1 MPVKV
6 QGEGELNTKQISS
19 PIHNK
24 IWPGKVS
31 IIVGDLSAEGAGRWG
46 GAVRP
51 FLLTTALRQ
60 LGIAVEI
67 LGFANDNVPLSVPSE
82 VSIKRF
88 PKTQYPRFLN
98 SARRLIQAIE
108 GDIIYAYKTKASS
121 FGVSLLAKKWY
132 KRPLILD
139 IDDWEMSWHGGDQW
153 RYQPS
158 PKQRYRDLV
167 KPDGA
172 LRQPDHPIYLQRME
186 KRISQADAVTVHTS
200 FLQRKFGGM
209 CIPNGKDVHQFNPE
223 KYDSTSSRQQFGLE
237 NYKVLMFP
245 GAPRPYKGL
254 EDLLTALEI
263 LNRPNLRLVIVGGS
277 PYDDYDRQLHKHWG
291 KYIIQLPKL
300 PYADMPKIV
309 SAADIIVVPQ
319 RDTAAAQ
326 AQFPLKLTDGMAMA
340 KPILATAVGDIPR
353 ILGDAGY
360 IVPPGDS
367 QAMAQKIADILANLE
382 AAKLTGYR
390 ARERCIRYYSIEA
403 MANSLQNQ
411 VLPAVCPHSE
421 EIIQSQS

>member
-6 QGEGELNTKQISS
+6 QGEGELNIKKDNLT
-19 PIHNK
+19 IHNK
-24 IWPGKVS
+24 IWPSKVS

-51 FLLTTALRQ
+51 FLLATALRQ

-67 LGFANDNVPLSVPSE
+67 LGFTNDNIPLSIAPE
-82 VSIKRF
+82 VTIKRF
-88 PKTQYPRFLN
+88 PQTQYPRFLN
-98 SARRLIQAIE
+98 SARCLIQAIE

-121 FGVSLLAKKWY
+121 FGVGLLAKKWY
-132 KRPLILD
+132 KKPLILD

-158 PKQRYRDLV
+158 FRQRYRDLV
-167 KPDGA
+167 KPNGA
-172 LRQPDHPIYLQRME
+172 LRQPDNPVYLKQME

-200 FLQRKFGGM
+200 FLQYKFGGI
-209 CIPNGKDVHQFNPE
+209 CIPNGKNIHQFNPE
-223 KYDSTSSRQQFGLE
+223 KYDSASSRQQFGLE
-237 NYKVLMFP
+237 DYKVLMFP

-254 EDLLTALEI
+254 EDLLIALEI
-263 LNRPNLRLVIVGGS
+263 LKQPNLRLVIVGGS
-277 PYDDYDRQLHKHWG
+277 PYDDYDQQLHERWG
-291 KYIIQLPKL
+291 QYIIQLPKL
-300 PYADMPKIV
+300 SYEEMPRIV

-340 KPILATAVGDIPR
+340 KPILATSVGDIPV
-353 ILGDAGY
+353 ILGDTGY

-367 QAMAQKIADILANLE
+367 KAMAHKIAEILNNPE
-382 AAKLTGYR
+382 AARHKGYR
-390 ARERCIRYYSIEA
+390 ARERCIQHYSIDA
-403 MANSLQNQ
+403 MATSLSAQ
-411 VLPAVCPHSE
+411 VLHLTGAE
-421 EIIQSQS
+421 KF